1 MLLKDVIS
9 KDNATLFAYGDK
21 CLELLY
27 IHTTWVNAELECKQK
42 GGHLIEIDNSI
53 EQRVVHQVIDTYYHE
68 SVWIGLH
75 DRRHEERFEWT
86 SGKNV
91 VYTNWYPGRLDPN
104 NHWTEDCVA
113 MALNKYSG
121 RWEDRD
127 CSENRGFIC
136 QFGRHTLKLPVL
148 IG

>member
-1 MLLKDVIS
+1 VLLKDVIS

-86 SGKNV
+86 SGKFNIITMYIKHFKV
-91 VYTNWYPGRLDPN
+91 INYKTVLLPTSIVSIYSVRSIL
-104 NHWTEDCVA
+104 
-113 MALNKYSG
+113 LKYVCFFVIS
-121 RWEDRD
+121 
-127 CSENRGFIC
+127 I
-136 QFGRHTLKLPVL
+136 
-148 IG
+148 